1 MQNFRNKI
9 SREIR
14 LWAWAAAVL
23 PITSLACLFFIWAFG
38 TNRILDIAM
47 ATGGT
52 IMFSVAVFWWWWAL
66 HTIKKLIEN
75 WNITRENVIIVLEE
89 VKEVKNIVKDVIVV
103 QQDK

>member
-1 MQNFRNKI
+1 MQNFRNKVLH
-9 SREIR
+9 EIR

-23 PITSLACLFFIWAFG
+23 PITSLAGLFFIWAFG
-38 TNRILDIAM
+38 TNRILNIAM